1 MRSRRRSGLG
11 EAKEM
16 GGSKGDQGGAREM
29 GGSKGDQKV
38 TRVLILG
45 GTAEA
50 RALASALAGVPGVR
64 PISSLAGRVADPAL
78 PAGEVRIGGFG
89 GAAGLAGWLAAESIA
104 AVVDATHPF
113 AATIS
118 WSAAQAAA
126 SVGTPILALRRPGW
140 IQRPGDDW
148 RRQPSPEAAARAL
161 DGTALDG
168 AASESTALD
177 GMALDGMAWRVF
189 LTTGRTGLAPF
200 ARLDR
205 HWFLIRS
212 IDAPQ
217 PPLPP
222 RHQLLLARGPFSV
235 AGEIALMREHRI
247 QVLVT
252 KDSGGPLTEAK
263 LVAAR
268 ELGLPVLLIRRPPLP
283 DVPAVQTVQA
293 ACDWIAGLAAGPTS

>member
-1 MRSRRRSGLG
+1 M
-11 EAKEM
+11 A
-16 GGSKGDQGGAREM
+16 
-29 GGSKGDQKV
+29 
-38 TRVLILG
+38 RVLILG

-50 RALASALAGVPGVR
+50 RALATALAGVPGVR
-64 PISSLAGRVADPAL
+64 PISSLAGRVAEPAL

-89 GAAGLAGWLAAESIA
+89 GAAGLTGWLVAERIA

-118 WSAAQAAA
+118 WSAVQAAA
-126 SVGTPILALRRPGW
+126 AAGVPILALRRPGW
-140 IQRPGDDW
+140 TERPGDDW

-161 DGTALDG
+161 DDLARDGSARDGSARDGSALDG
-168 AASESTALD
+168 RARDDLALD
-177 GMALDGMAWRVF
+177 GRARDDSAERVF

-200 ARLDR
+200 AALDR

-212 IDAPQ
+212 IEAPR
-217 PPLPP
+217 PPLPS

-235 AGEIALMREHRI
+235 TQEIALMREHRI

-268 ELGLPVLLIRRPPLP
+268 ELGLPVLMIQRPPLP
-283 DVPAVQTVQA
+283 DIAAVPTVPAA
-293 ACDWIAGLAAGPTS
+293 RDWVTALVAGSAQPG

>member
-1 MRSRRRSGLG
+1 
-11 EAKEM
+11 
-16 GGSKGDQGGAREM
+16 
-29 GGSKGDQKV
+29 V

-50 RALASALAGVPGVR
+50 RALAAALAGMPGVR

-89 GAAGLAGWLAAESIA
+89 GAAGLAGWLAAEQIA

-118 WSAAQAAA
+118 WSAAEAAA
-126 SVGTPILALRRPGW
+126 TTGIPILALRRPGW
-140 IQRPGDDW
+140 TQGPGDDW
-148 RRQPSPEAAARAL
+148 RRQPSAAAAAGAL
-161 DGTALDG
+161 
-168 AASESTALD
+168 ESLAV
-177 GMALDGMAWRVF
+177 GGSAVGGSAMGGSAMGGPAVSGPAVSGSAVGGSAERVF
-189 LTTGRTGLAPF
+189 LTTGRTELAPF
-200 ARLDR
+200 AGLDR

-212 IDAPQ
+212 IEAPL
-217 PPLPP
+217 PPLPIR
-222 RHQLLLARGPFSV
+222 RHLVLARGPFSV
-235 AGEIALMREHRI
+235 AQEIALMREHRI

-268 ELGLPVLLIRRPPLP
+268 ELRLPVLLIQRPPLP
-283 DVPAVQTVQA
+283 DVAAVPTVDA
-293 ACDWIAGLAAGPTS
+293 ARDWVLALAAEQRG

>member
-1 MRSRRRSGLG
+1 M
-11 EAKEM
+11 
-16 GGSKGDQGGAREM
+16 
-29 GGSKGDQKV
+29 

-50 RALASALAGVPGVR
+50 RALASALAGLPGVR

-89 GAAGLAGWLAAESIA
+89 GAAGLTGWLAAESIA

-126 SVGTPILALRRPGW
+126 AVGVPILALRRPGW

-161 DGTALDG
+161 EGLISEG
-168 AASESTALD
+168 SASEGSVSEGSVSEGSVSKGSVSEGLARE
-177 GMALDGMAWRVF
+177 GRAERVF

-200 ARLDR
+200 ACLER

-222 RHQLLLARGPFSV
+222 RRQLLLARGPFSV
-235 AGEIALMREHRI
+235 AEEIALMRKHRI

-268 ELGLPVLLIRRPPLP
+268 ELGLPVLLIQRPPLP
-283 DVPAVQTVQA
+283 DVPTVQTVQA
-293 ACDWIAGLAAGPTS
+293 ACDWIAGLTAGPTG